1 MCVSDEILDA
11 VEGDNMDFEIE
22 DLGSDSG
29 EHAPYAA
36 MEIDGDEEDTN
47 PSPIALWAEL
57 CEQDH
62 SSCIDADFMAKIR
75 LCSNQD
81 DGGDA
86 SRRIPGVFLCFFVSA
101 FGFSLI
107 HLYCSCTR
115 KRGKQAKCCR
125 SVRRHFSAAGAQLH
139 YREQAV
145 SRARRCIAGSLD
157 EGECFG
163 VVFSCLIIF

>member
-1 MCVSDEILDA
+1 MCLSDEILDA
-11 VEGDNMDFEIE
+11 VEGDHMDFEIE

-29 EHAPYAA
+29 ENAPYAD
-36 MEIDGDEEDTN
+36 MEIDGDEDDSN

-75 LCSNQD
+75 SCCNQD

-86 SRRIPGVFLCFFVSA
+86 SRRIPGVFDVFFVSA
-101 FGFSLI
+101 TVFSLI

-115 KRGKQAKCCR
+115 KRGKHAKRCR

-139 YREQAV
+139 HREQAV
-145 SRARRCIAGSLD
+145 SRARRCIVGSLD
-157 EGECFG
+157 EGDCFG
-163 VVFSCLIIF
+163 VVFLCLIIF